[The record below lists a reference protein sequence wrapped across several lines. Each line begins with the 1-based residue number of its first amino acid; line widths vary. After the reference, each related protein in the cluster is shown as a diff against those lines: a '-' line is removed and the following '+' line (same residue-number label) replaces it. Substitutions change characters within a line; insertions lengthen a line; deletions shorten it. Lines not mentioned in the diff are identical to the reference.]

1 MEPLMTAPLAAIIVT
16 YNSAE
21 VLPGLLDTLQAGLAG
36 IPDFEV
42 IVIDNNSRD
51 RSADIA
57 EAHPLG
63 IRVVRTG
70 RNGGYAAG
78 INAAAAILPAETDL
92 LILNPD
98 IRLLP
103 GSIAKLR
110 ACTLDASV
118 GIVVPQIRNED
129 GGIATSLRC
138 EPSLGATWA
147 QAILGPAL
155 AARFG
160 VGEMIARRNVYA
172 QRRSVDWATGAILLV
187 TARARKLV
195 GHWDESFFLYSEEVD
210 FQRRVRAH
218 GLTVAYEPEAQV
230 VHIGGDYMQ
239 SPPLTALMTSNQI
252 RYFARHHGP
261 LSTMLFRGALAAFG
275 MLRAWRSEADRAVLR
290 VALSPLRPA
299 RHYMP
304 VDP

>member
-1 MEPLMTAPLAAIIVT
+1 M
-16 YNSAE
+16 
-21 VLPGLLDTLQAGLAG
+21 
-36 IPDFEV
+36 
-42 IVIDNNSRD
+42 
-51 RSADIA
+51 
-57 EAHPLG
+57 
-63 IRVVRTG
+63 
-70 RNGGYAAG
+70 
-78 INAAAAILPAETDL
+78 
-92 LILNPD
+92 
-98 IRLLP
+98 
-103 GSIAKLR
+103 
-110 ACTLDASV
+110 
-118 GIVVPQIRNED
+118 PQIRNED

-261 LSTMLFRGALAAFG
+261 LSTMLFRAPWRPSACSAPGAAKPTG
-275 MLRAWRSEADRAVLR
+275 RCCAWPYRRCGRRVIICRSIPRR
-290 VALSPLRPA
+290 SR
-299 RHYMP
+299 
-304 VDP
+304 